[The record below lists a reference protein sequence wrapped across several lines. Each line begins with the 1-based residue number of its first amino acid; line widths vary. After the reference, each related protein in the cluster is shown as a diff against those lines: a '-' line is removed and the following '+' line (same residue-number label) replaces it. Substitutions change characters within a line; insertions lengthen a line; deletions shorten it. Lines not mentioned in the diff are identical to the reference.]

1 MTISES
7 LKRFR
12 KDFNLSQKS
21 VADSLGIKPQSY
33 VYETKGVI
41 PSAAVIV
48 KLATIYNVSA
58 DYLLG
63 LTDKPSLIQT
73 SNNESIFTDSQ
84 DASSL
89 ESRISKLE
97 SDNVKFKSALDT
109 VIICNWTF

>member
-12 KDFNLSQKS
+12 NDFNLSQKA

-63 LTDKPSLIQT
+63 LTDDPSPIKSLAK
-73 SNNESIFTDSQ
+73 NEDILTDSS
-84 DASSL
+84 DVSSL
-89 ESRISKLE
+89 ESRIEKLE
-97 SDNVKFKSALDT
+97 FDNEKFKSAFAKLGITDD
-109 VIICNWTF
+109 